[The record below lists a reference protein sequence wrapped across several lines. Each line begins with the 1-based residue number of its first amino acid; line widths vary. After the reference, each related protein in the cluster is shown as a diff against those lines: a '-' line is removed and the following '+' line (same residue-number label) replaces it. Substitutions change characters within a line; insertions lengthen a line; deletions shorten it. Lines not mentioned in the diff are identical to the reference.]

1 LCHIVCH
8 VVKVVKR
15 SPRFRDVLIVELR
28 RLFCR
33 ARVSS
38 CQGDKEFFFG
48 LSFSRSATIAI
59 EVRQLLID
67 FWLGH
72 DNPDMSSRYAKQL
85 TEDMEFRQDWTKRV
99 GLGFELKGLLESES
113 GVNCATCAAE
123 IVEHVCVANA

>member
-1 LCHIVCH
+1 LACLLVGA
-8 VVKVVKR
+8 
-15 SPRFRDVLIVELR
+15 PRLP
-28 RLFCR
+28 
-33 ARVSS
+33 
-38 CQGDKEFFFG
+38 
-48 LSFSRSATIAI
+48 IAI

-113 GVNCATCAAE
+113 GVNCATCATE

>member
-1 LCHIVCH
+1 VRAFQAAEAT
-8 VVKVVKR
+8 R
-15 SPRFRDVLIVELR
+15 SFFACLLVGAPRLP
-28 RLFCR
+28 
-33 ARVSS
+33 
-38 CQGDKEFFFG
+38 
-48 LSFSRSATIAI
+48 IAI

-72 DNPDMSSRYAKQL
+72 DNPDMSSRYAKRP